1 MDGTRERDLGA
12 TDGVWAQMSSTQRSI
27 VVALLSHGRMSRPDL
42 MDAVGISPGSVTRLT
57 TPLVEQGLLRTL
69 TEKVADT
76 GRPQSPLEVCA
87 EAESLVG
94 VVLTPTSMVAV
105 LTDLRLR
112 VLAHRRAPLPDHR
125 PAAVVQVLSEA
136 VASLR
141 AAGRAGGAAEPTCL
155 GISLGGSSPDC
166 RTVEDA
172 GFFGW
177 HHVPLAR
184 MARERTGL
192 PTVVGNDLV
201 ALSRLEAWFGAGRQ
215 ISRLCVVTVG
225 AGVGYGMVVDGNAIS
240 TPDSELGLLS
250 TIPVPDGARPGVAV
264 PAQDCLSS
272 AALERAWVR
281 HGHQRAR
288 AEEIVA
294 MAAAGVPDAVAA
306 GASYARRLG
315 RLLGMV
321 AALALPDQIVVA
333 GEMAD
338 LPALLEDQV
347 MVGVAAVR
355 RQSAMPLNLTIR
367 EHDRLDWARGSAVL
381 ALAYRIE
388 GAL

>member
-42 MDAVGISPGSVTRLT
+42 TDAVGISPGSVTRLT

-141 AAGRAGGAAEPTCL
+141 AAGRAGGA
-155 GISLGGSSPDC
+155 
-166 RTVEDA
+166 
-172 GFFGW
+172 
-177 HHVPLAR
+177 
-184 MARERTGL
+184 
-192 PTVVGNDLV
+192 
-201 ALSRLEAWFGAGRQ
+201 
-215 ISRLCVVTVG
+215 
-225 AGVGYGMVVDGNAIS
+225 
-240 TPDSELGLLS
+240 
-250 TIPVPDGARPGVAV
+250 RPG
-264 PAQDCLSS
+264 
-272 AALERAWVR
+272 
-281 HGHQRAR
+281 
-288 AEEIVA
+288 
-294 MAAAGVPDAVAA
+294 
-306 GASYARRLG
+306 
-315 RLLGMV
+315 
-321 AALALPDQIVVA
+321 
-333 GEMAD
+333 
-338 LPALLEDQV
+338 
-347 MVGVAAVR
+347 
-355 RQSAMPLNLTIR
+355 T
-367 EHDRLDWARGSAVL
+367 
-381 ALAYRIE
+381 
-388 GAL
+388 